1 MKAVNIELFGILIE
15 EGYKFVIVVPINAN
29 RVPEQEHV
37 PSYRIIPFK
46 QMWDAEAHFDTL
58 SAKEFAGSY
67 IITIFEAMH
76 EAACME
82 LSKED
87 LEFALENAD

>member
-1 MKAVNIELFGILIE
+1 MKAVNIEMFGILIE
-15 EGYKFVIVVPINAN
+15 EGYKFVIVVPINTQHI
-29 RVPEQEHV
+29 EQDHL

-46 QMWDAEAHFDTL
+46 QIWEAESHFDTL
-58 SAKEFAGSY
+58 NAKEFGDSY

-76 EAACME
+76 EAACLA

-87 LEFALENAD
+87 LEFALENVD